1 MSIQLSVYPP
11 LPTLDETIQKY
22 VKKIDAVVSNR
33 LLKGFDWQPPA
44 SALSDE
50 TLALF
55 NGEVPT
61 FRFSTK
67 MSDQMNITQAALL
80 ATQSAMT
87 GGTDWK
93 RSWQGWF
100 NNTQY
105 TLMFDLQS
113 WAGFVD
119 AYGKMKDNTLGQ
131 GWIWKAQLRKQV
143 TPEAVEAIF
152 KTFGLTE
159 AEIQEA
165 ESSVD
170 ATLQQLTR
178 FIHRLPISKIAML
191 IILVGCG
198 ICRIPLVVSI
208 LNYHYGDHRV
218 TGTDGVMTGSASRNE
233 ITYGNGVSGLFT
245 WCNGLDIPD
254 LINGRQWWD
263 SLGTR
268 VKRIIIIG
276 IMKMV
281 VL

>member
-165 ESSVD
+165 ESSVE
-170 ATLQQLTR
+170 ATL
-178 FIHRLPISKIAML
+178 
-191 IILVGCG
+191 
-198 ICRIPLVVSI
+198 
-208 LNYHYGDHRV
+208 
-218 TGTDGVMTGSASRNE
+218 
-233 ITYGNGVSGLFT
+233 
-245 WCNGLDIPD
+245 
-254 LINGRQWWD
+254 
-263 SLGTR
+263 
-268 VKRIIIIG
+268 
-276 IMKMV
+276 
-281 VL
+281 